1 MAVTHRAD
9 AFQGAKRGRTVAEE
23 KEGPK
28 RDTTCVLSKIKSSAF
43 DVNANLFV
51 EEKGGMEGE
60 SKKFDFWGMRGISK
74 LLRKV
79 YWKGVNKVG
88 CFVNLSS
95 RYLPVAALY
104 ITVITIPRCQNM
116 IIRYLR
122 RDICKRITISRKH
135 LSMKTRIPVE
145 SVGLGG
151 FFGR

>member
-1 MAVTHRAD
+1 M
-9 AFQGAKRGRTVAEE
+9 
-23 KEGPK
+23 
-28 RDTTCVLSKIKSSAF
+28 KIKSSAF

-95 RYLPVAALY
+95 RYLLVAALY

-122 RDICKRITISRKH
+122 WDICKRITISRKH

-145 SVGLGG
+145 SVGRGG

>member
-1 MAVTHRAD
+1 M
-9 AFQGAKRGRTVAEE
+9 
-23 KEGPK
+23 
-28 RDTTCVLSKIKSSAF
+28 KIKSSAF

-74 LLRKV
+74 LLGKV